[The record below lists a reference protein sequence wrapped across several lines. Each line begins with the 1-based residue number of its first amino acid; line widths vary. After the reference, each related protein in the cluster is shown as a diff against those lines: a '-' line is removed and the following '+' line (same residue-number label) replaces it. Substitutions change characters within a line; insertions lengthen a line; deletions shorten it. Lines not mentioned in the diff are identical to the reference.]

1 MGERERKAI
10 IYGGIAIALILI
22 FNFVVY
28 PMHLKLKDAKVQIE
42 IKKEE
47 LKQIIALGERY
58 LSLSKNT
65 LGGERKVE
73 SLFSYLSALPQRLG
87 IAEKLIYIKP
97 LGGERYE
104 LKLEGL
110 TNEELV
116 KYLSELEKDGV
127 AIIREADIKSGGNP
141 RRASLSLVV
150 STLE

>member
-1 MGERERKAI
+1 MGERERKAL
-10 IYGGIAIALILI
+10 IYGGIAIALILL
-22 FNFVVY
+22 FNFVIY
-28 PMHLKLKDAKVQIE
+28 PMHLELKEAKTEIQ

-47 LKQIIALGERY
+47 LKQLLVLGERY
-58 LSLSKNT
+58 LALSKST
-65 LGGERKVE
+65 MGGERKVE
-73 SLFSYLSALPQRLG
+73 SLFSYLSALPQKLG

-110 TNEELV
+110 TLEELV
-116 KYLSELEKDGV
+116 KYLSTLEKDGV

-150 STLE
+150 SALE